1 MDNPVPKIAK
11 QLSAIEI
18 SRLKQPG
25 NYAVGGVAGLYL
37 YVNEGAGRSWIL
49 RIMVGKVRRHLGL
62 GSYPSVSL
70 AEAREQA
77 RMLRTEVSSGVDPI
91 CRKQTMLK
99 ELRDQEVSAKTFE
112 YAAAAYIEAHSDS
125 WKNAKH
131 KSQWTNTLKTY
142 AFPKIGK
149 MTIGDVTHTDV
160 LAVLEPMWRE
170 KNETATRL
178 RGRIES
184 ILDWA
189 TVHGFRSG
197 DNPARWKGHLEI
209 LLPASGKIR
218 QVKHHRALPYKEIA
232 NFLERLR
239 RQEGAAPLA
248 LEFAILT
255 AARSGEVRNATWNEI
270 DFEKFIWTVPA
281 HRMKA
286 GREHRVPLSLS
297 CMRILEKM
305 DCSDLN
311 SLIFVSPRGGALSD
325 MSMTVLMRRM
335 EVDAVPHGFRSS
347 FRDWVGEE
355 TKYPREL
362 VETALAHVLENK
374 VEAAYRRGDALE
386 RRREMMLDWADYCS
400 RK

>member
-255 AARSGEVRNATWNEI
+255 AARSGEVRNAT
-270 DFEKFIWTVPA
+270 FLPT
-281 HRMKA
+281 
-286 GREHRVPLSLS
+286 G
-297 CMRILEKM
+297 
-305 DCSDLN
+305 
-311 SLIFVSPRGGALSD
+311 
-325 MSMTVLMRRM
+325 
-335 EVDAVPHGFRSS
+335 
-347 FRDWVGEE
+347 
-355 TKYPREL
+355 
-362 VETALAHVLENK
+362 
-374 VEAAYRRGDALE
+374 
-386 RRREMMLDWADYCS
+386 
-400 RK
+400 